1 MRIVKEAAEASLAKA
16 HATSKQC
23 EADVNKIQSIPRP
36 KGEAGDRKC
45 GFNLREAMKLGGD
58 ENKELF
64 LTIEVYIIS
73 DLVPWDFF
81 YSCM

>member
-1 MRIVKEAAEASLAKA
+1 MCVAKEAAEASLAKA
-16 HATSKQC
+16 HATSKQR
-23 EADVNKIQSIPRP
+23 EADVNEIQSIPRL
-36 KGEAGDRKC
+36 KGEAGDRKH

-64 LTIEVYIIS
+64 LTIEVYIVS

-81 YSCM
+81 YSRM

>member
-1 MRIVKEAAEASLAKA
+1 MRVEKEAAEASLAKA

-23 EADVNKIQSIPRP
+23 EADVNEIQSIPRP
-36 KGEAGDRKC
+36 KGEAGDQKR

-64 LTIEVYIIS
+64 LAIEVYIVS
-73 DLVPWDFF
+73 DLVLWDFF
-81 YSCM
+81 YSRM

>member
-1 MRIVKEAAEASLAKA
+1 
-16 HATSKQC
+16 
-23 EADVNKIQSIPRP
+23 
-36 KGEAGDRKC
+36 
-45 GFNLREAMKLGGD
+45 MKLGGD

-64 LTIEVYIIS
+64 LANEVYIVS